1 MPSPAAPSAS
11 AGRQATTR
19 TVTSA
24 RTKLL
29 VSFAAGVVGS
39 VAAGLAGAGRMA
51 PLSGWD
57 IMALV
62 YGGWTWSTIW
72 PLGAA
77 AAEADANREDPGRNL
92 ADLVL
97 LCAAVASLAAVGA
110 VLLGVGGAG
119 GYTKYLMAGLAV
131 VSVFVSWALV
141 HTVYTLKYARLY
153 YSGTPGGIDFNDTGA
168 PDYHDFAYLAF
179 TIGMTFQVSDT
190 NLQSKQVRR
199 TVLRQ
204 AWLSFPLVTVII
216 ATSINLVAGL
226 AK

>member
-1 MPSPAAPSAS
+1 MPAAS
-11 AGRQATTR
+11 AGRQATPR
-19 TVTSA
+19 AVTSA

-29 VSFAAGVVGS
+29 VSLGAGVAGS
-39 VAAGLAGAGRMA
+39 AVAALAGAGRMA

-57 IMALV
+57 ILALV
-62 YGGWTWSTIW
+62 YGGWTWSTVW
-72 PLGAA
+72 PLDPGS
-77 AAEADANREDPGRNL
+77 AEAEANREDPGRDL
-92 ADLVL
+92 TDLVL
-97 LCAAVASLAAVGA
+97 LCAAVASLVAVGA
-110 VLLGVGGAG
+110 VLLGASGAG
-119 GYTKYLMAGLAV
+119 GSMKYLLAALAL

-153 YSGTPGGIDFNDTGA
+153 YSGTPGGIDFNDKDA

-190 NLQSKQVRR
+190 NIRSKQVRR
-199 TVLRQ
+199 TVLRH

-216 ATSINLVAGL
+216 ATSINLVSGL

>member
-1 MPSPAAPSAS
+1 
-11 AGRQATTR
+11 
-19 TVTSA
+19 
-24 RTKLL
+24 LL
-29 VSFAAGVVGS
+29 VSFGAGVAVS
-39 VAAGLAGAGRMA
+39 VAAGLVNAGRMA

-62 YGGWTWSTIW
+62 YGGWTWFTIW

-77 AAEADANREDPGRNL
+77 AAEADANREDPGRDL
-92 ADLVL
+92 TDLVL
-97 LCAAVASLAAVGA
+97 LSAAVASLVAVGA

-119 GYTKYLMAGLAV
+119 GYTKYLLAALAL
-131 VSVFVSWALV
+131 VSVFLSWALV

-153 YSGTPGGIDFNDTGA
+153 YAGTPGGIDFNGTGA

-179 TIGMTFQVSDT
+179 TIGMTFQISDT
-190 NLQSKQVRR
+190 NLQSKQIRR
-199 TVLRQ
+199 TVLRH

-216 ATSINLVAGL
+216 ATAINLVAGL

>member
-1 MPSPAAPSAS
+1 V
-11 AGRQATTR
+11 
-19 TVTSA
+19 VTSA

-29 VSFAAGVVGS
+29 VSFGAGVAVS
-39 VAAGLAGAGRMA
+39 VAAGLVNAGRMA

-62 YGGWTWSTIW
+62 YGGWTWFTIW

-77 AAEADANREDPGRNL
+77 AAEADANREDPGRDL
-92 ADLVL
+92 TDLVL
-97 LCAAVASLAAVGA
+97 LSAAVASLVAVGA

-119 GYTKYLMAGLAV
+119 GYTKYLLAALAL
-131 VSVFVSWALV
+131 VSVFLSWALV

-153 YSGTPGGIDFNDTGA
+153 YAGTPGGIDFNGTGA

-179 TIGMTFQVSDT
+179 TIGMTFQISDT
-190 NLQSKQVRR
+190 NLQSKQIRR
-199 TVLRQ
+199 TVLRH

-216 ATSINLVAGL
+216 ATAINLVAGL

>member
-1 MPSPAAPSAS
+1 MPSPSAPSAS
-11 AGRQATTR
+11 AGGHATSR
-19 TVTSA
+19 AVTSA

-29 VSFAAGVVGS
+29 VSFAAGVAGI
-39 VAAGLAGAGRMA
+39 VAAALAGAGRMA

-57 IMALV
+57 IMALI
-62 YGGWTWSTIW
+62 YGGWTWFTIW

-77 AAEADANREDPGRNL
+77 AAEADANREDPGRHL

>member
-1 MPSPAAPSAS
+1 M
-11 AGRQATTR
+11 
-19 TVTSA
+19 
-24 RTKLL
+24 
-29 VSFAAGVVGS
+29 SFAAGVVGS

-57 IMALV
+57 IMAVV

>member
-1 MPSPAAPSAS
+1 
-11 AGRQATTR
+11 
-19 TVTSA
+19 
-24 RTKLL
+24 

>member
-1 MPSPAAPSAS
+1 M
-11 AGRQATTR
+11 
-19 TVTSA
+19 
-24 RTKLL
+24 
-29 VSFAAGVVGS
+29 SFAAGVVGS

>member
-1 MPSPAAPSAS
+1 
-11 AGRQATTR
+11 
-19 TVTSA
+19 
-24 RTKLL
+24 LL
-29 VSFAAGVVGS
+29 VSFGAGVAVS
-39 VAAGLAGAGRMA
+39 VAAGLVNAGRMA

-62 YGGWTWSTIW
+62 YGGWTWFTIW

-77 AAEADANREDPGRNL
+77 AAEADANREDPGRDL
-92 ADLVL
+92 TDLVL
-97 LCAAVASLAAVGA
+97 LSAAVASLVAVGA

-119 GYTKYLMAGLAV
+119 GYTKYLLAALAL
-131 VSVFVSWALV
+131 VSVFLSWALV

-153 YSGTPGGIDFNDTGA
+153 YTGTPGGIDFNGTGA

-179 TIGMTFQVSDT
+179 TIGMTFQISDT
-190 NLQSKQVRR
+190 NLQSKQIRR
-199 TVLRQ
+199 TVLRH

-216 ATSINLVAGL
+216 ATAINLVAGL